1 VNVKRKLDSV
11 FWASTAAFV
20 SLSAAAGARLLHPI
34 DVRVLHLAQ
43 SRASE
48 TLDAAAAIF
57 SVPGTLEYVG
67 IALLVLVAGLWLAGR
82 RVLAGRL
89 LAAFVVSGLL
99 EFAMK
104 LWLPQTPVPGE
115 AARLPDPTPILEVS
129 YPYPYPSGHMLRSV
143 ILLGAVFA
151 LWPNRLGRVAILAV
165 LVGVAASRVYLGV
178 HWASDVIGGALL
190 GVAALAW
197 VFRQEATTFRHR
209 QENLIPDA

>member
-1 VNVKRKLDSV
+1 MNVKGKLDSV
-11 FWASTAAFV
+11 FWISAIGFA
-20 SLSAAAGARLLHPI
+20 SLSAAAGTRLVHHV
-34 DVRVLHLAQ
+34 DVRILHVAQ

-67 IALLVLVAGLWLAGR
+67 IALLALAAGLWLAGR
-82 RVLAGRL
+82 RALAGRL
-89 LAAFVVSGLL
+89 LAAFVASGLL

-104 LWLPQTPVPGE
+104 LWLPQTPVPEE
-115 AARLPDPTPILEVS
+115 AARSADPTPILEVS

-143 ILLGAVFA
+143 ILLGAVFV
-151 LWPNRLGRVAILAV
+151 LWPNRLVRAAILTV

-197 VFRQEATTFRHR
+197 AFKSWKGE
-209 QENLIPDA
+209 P